1 MAKENVSNEVLLEMI
16 KSIKEDTVEIKKTSE
31 QQWKQINKNAQEIA
45 GIKGASGI
53 ISTIVSI
60 LVAGI
65 ITLFSKRL

>member
-1 MAKENVSNEVLLEMI
+1 MVNENVSNEVLLEMI
-16 KSIKEDTVEIKKTSE
+16 KSIKEDTMEIKKTSE

>member
-1 MAKENVSNEVLLEMI
+1 MANENVSNEVLLEMI

-53 ISTIVSI
+53 ISAIVSI